1 MNINE
6 RILVTGGFG
15 FIGSE
20 LVRQLV
26 LNKRCHVANVDACT
40 YAANPKSVKKCEYF
54 QIYKEHIVDIS
65 ISTNILMRVFKE
77 FRPTKVI
84 HLAAESHVDNSIK
97 SSDVFI
103 QTNICGTYHLLD
115 ISRQYMNELSD
126 EEKKNFRFLYVSTD
140 EVYGSLDE
148 TGYFSE
154 TSNYCPSSPYSAS
167 KACGDMLV
175 MAWNK
180 TFGLPT
186 LITHCS
192 NNYGEWQ
199 NREKLIP
206 RSISLLMDDK
216 KIKLYG
222 GGTNI
227 RDWIYVSDHVNALL
241 TVLEHG
247 VVGETYNIGAS
258 CEKTNIDIAKEILNA
273 MYKLTGKERFKD
285 FNENVEF
292 VNDRL
297 GHDYRYA
304 IKSDKIRSLGWEPKT
319 SFEDGIMKTVKFFIE
334 NGDK

>member
-1 MNINE
+1 MNKNE
-6 RILVTGGFG
+6 RILVTGGLG

-20 LVRQLV
+20 VVRQLV
-26 LNKRCHVANVDACT
+26 LNIGCHVANIDSYT
-40 YAANPKSVKKCEYF
+40 YAANPNAVKICENF
-54 QIYKEHIVDIS
+54 PNYKLYIVDIS
-65 ISTNILMRVFKE
+65 SSTNVLMRVFKE

-97 SSDVFI
+97 SSDEFI

-115 ISRQYMNELSD
+115 ISRRYINELSD

-140 EVYGSLDE
+140 EVYGSLGE

-154 TSNYCPSSPYSAS
+154 TSHYCPSSPYSAS

-186 LITHCS
+186 FITHCS

-199 NREKLIP
+199 NKEKLIP
-206 RSISLLMDDK
+206 RSISLLTDNQ

-227 RDWIYVSDHVNALL
+227 RDWIYVSDHVTALL

-247 VVGETYNIGAS
+247 IVGETYNIGAS
-258 CEKTNIDIAKEILNA
+258 CEKTNSDIAKEILNS
-273 MYKLTGKERFKD
+273 MYKLT
-285 FNENVEF
+285 
-292 VNDRL
+292 
-297 GHDYRYA
+297 
-304 IKSDKIRSLGWEPKT
+304 
-319 SFEDGIMKTVKFFIE
+319 
-334 NGDK
+334 

>member
-1 MNINE
+1 MDKNE
-6 RILVTGGFG
+6 RILVTGGLG

-20 LVRQLV
+20 VVRQLV
-26 LNKRCHVANVDACT
+26 LNIGCHVANIDAYT
-40 YAANPKSVKKCEYF
+40 YAANPNAVKICENF
-54 QIYKEHIVDIS
+54 PNYKLYIVDIS
-65 ISTNILMRVFKE
+65 SSTNVLMRVFKE

-97 SSDVFI
+97 SSDEFI

-115 ISRQYMNELSD
+115 ISRRYINELSD

-140 EVYGSLDE
+140 EVYGSLRE

-154 TSNYCPSSPYSAS
+154 TSHYCPSSPYSAS

-199 NREKLIP
+199 NKEKLIP
-206 RSISLLMDDK
+206 RSISLLMDNQ

-227 RDWIYVSDHVNALL
+227 RDWIYVSDHVTALL

-273 MYKLTGKERFKD
+273 MYMLTGKEKFKD

-304 IKSDKIRSLGWEPKT
+304 IKSDKIRGLGWEPKT
-319 SFEDGIMKTVKFFIE
+319 SFEDGIMKTVKFFLI
-334 NGDK
+334 